1 MQLRHI
7 LEYENH
13 EIQDLMGDLDS
24 VGQMKSLQG
33 TLWARFATYKL
44 GDDRFPSW
52 SATSEIMCFLKTE
65 LFFATGD
72 HYHVDR
78 DESIMLQRIQNGA
91 FTRVLDPD
99 ARSYMSLKVGNPAA
113 MEILEKSSIQTLAQ
127 TCTTIDQLTR
137 KISQQLIETQ
147 KEELTK
153 AGQLMKTVYPHNL
166 DAAANVLVYG
176 FIAPVGS
183 PYLKTFDMDKPFVK
197 GAGINHKGQL

>member
-7 LEYENH
+7 LEYEDH

-33 TLWARFATYKL
+33 TLWAHFTTYKL
-44 GDDRFPSW
+44 DDDYWTVNPD
-52 SATSEIMCFLKTE
+52 IMCFLKTE
-65 LFFATGD
+65 PFYATGD
-72 HYHVDR
+72 YYHVDR
-78 DESIMLQRIQNGA
+78 DESIMLQQIQKGA

-113 MEILEKSSIQTLAQ
+113 MEILEDTNIQALAQ

-197 GAGINHKGQL
+197 GAGINHKS

>member
-1 MQLRHI
+1 MTLRHI
-7 LEYENH
+7 LEYEDH

-33 TLWARFATYKL
+33 TLWAHFTTYKL
-44 GDDRFPSW
+44 DDDYW
-52 SATSEIMCFLKTE
+52 TANSEIMCFLKTE
-65 LFFATGD
+65 PFYATGD

-78 DESIMLQRIQNGA
+78 DESIMLQKIQNGA

-99 ARSYMSLKVGNPAA
+99 ARSSMSLKVGNPAA
-113 MEILEKSSIQTLAQ
+113 MEILEDTNIQALAN

-137 KISQQLIETQ
+137 KISQKLIEAQ
-147 KEELTK
+147 KAELTK

-197 GAGINHKGQL
+197 GAGINHKS

>member
-1 MQLRHI
+1 MTLRHI
-7 LEYENH
+7 LEYEDH

-33 TLWARFATYKL
+33 TLWAHFTTYKL
-44 GDDRFPSW
+44 DDEYW
-52 SATSEIMCFLKTE
+52 TANSEIMCFLKTE
-65 LFFATGD
+65 SFYATGD

-78 DESIMLQRIQNGA
+78 DESIMLQRIQNGD

-113 MEILEKSSIQTLAQ
+113 MEILEKSNIQALAQ
-127 TCTTIDQLTR
+127 ACTTIDQLTR

-147 KEELTK
+147 KAELTK

-197 GAGINHKGQL
+197 GAGINHKS

>member
-1 MQLRHI
+1 MRLRHI
-7 LEYENH
+7 LEYEDH

-33 TLWARFATYKL
+33 VLWARFTTYKL
-44 GDDRFPSW
+44 DVDYW
-52 SATSEIMCFLKTE
+52 SHNPEIMCFLKTE
-65 LFFATGD
+65 AIFGTGD
-72 HYHVDR
+72 ENR
-78 DESIMLQRIQNGA
+78 DESIMLQKIQNGA
-91 FTRVLDPD
+91 FMRVLDLD
-99 ARSYMSLKVGNPAA
+99 ARSYMSPQVGNPAA
-113 MEILEKSSIQTLAQ
+113 MEILEASNIQALAQ

-137 KISQQLIETQ
+137 RISQNLIETQ

-183 PYLKTFDMDKPFVK
+183 PYLKTFDMTKPFVK
-197 GAGINHKGQL
+197 GSGINHKG

>member
-1 MQLRHI
+1 MRLRHI
-7 LEYENH
+7 LEYEDH

-24 VGQMKSLQG
+24 VGQINSLQG
-33 TLWARFATYKL
+33 TLWARFTTYKL
-44 GDDRFPSW
+44 DDNYW
-52 SATSEIMCFLKTE
+52 SSSPEIMCFLKTKP
-65 LFFATGD
+65 FFSTGD

-78 DESIMLQRIQNGA
+78 DESIMLQKIQNGD
-91 FTRVLDPD
+91 FMRVLDPD

-113 MEILEKSSIQTLAQ
+113 MEILEKPNIQALAN
-127 TCTTIDQLTR
+127 TCTSIDQLTR
-137 KISQQLIETQ
+137 KISQNLIEAQ
-147 KEELTK
+147 KSELTK

-197 GAGINHKGQL
+197 GSGINHKS

>member
-1 MQLRHI
+1 MSLRHI
-7 LEYENH
+7 LEYEDH
-13 EIQDLMGDLDS
+13 EIQDLMGGLDS

-44 GDDRFPSW
+44 GDDRFPYW

-65 LFFATGD
+65 PFFATGD

-78 DESIMLQRIQNGA
+78 DESIMLQKIQSGD
-91 FTRVLDPD
+91 FMRVLDLD

-113 MEILEKSSIQTLAQ
+113 MEVLEKPNIQSLAQ
-127 TCTTIDQLTR
+127 TCTTIDELTR
-137 KISQQLIETQ
+137 KISQKLIETQ

-153 AGQLMKTVYPHNL
+153 PGRLMKTVYPHNL
-166 DAAANVLVYG
+166 DVASNVLVYG

-183 PYLKTFDMDKPFVK
+183 PYLVTFDLDKPFIK
-197 GAGINHKGQL
+197 GSGINHKG

>member
-1 MQLRHI
+1 MPLRHI

-65 LFFATGD
+65 PFYAAGE
-72 HYHVDR
+72 DR

-91 FTRVLDPD
+91 FTRVLDLE
-99 ARSYMSLKVGNPAA
+99 ARSHMAYRRGNPAA
-113 MEILEKSSIQTLAQ
+113 MEILEKSNIQALAQ
-127 TCTTIDQLTR
+127 TCTSMDELTR
-137 KISQQLIETQ
+137 EISQQLIETQ
-147 KEELTK
+147 KSELTK
-153 AGQLMKTVYPHNL
+153 AGQLMKTAYPHNL
-166 DAAANVLVYG
+166 DAAASVLVYG

-183 PYLKTFDMDKPFVK
+183 PYLDTFDMDKPFMK
-197 GAGINHKGQL
+197 GEGINHKS

>member
-1 MQLRHI
+1 MKHI
-7 LEYENH
+7 LEYDEV
-13 EIQDLMGDLDS
+13 EIRDLMGDLDS

-33 TLWARFATYKL
+33 TLWAHFTTYKL
-44 GDDRFPSW
+44 DDDYWTANSD
-52 SATSEIMCFLKTE
+52 IMCFLKTE
-65 LFFATGD
+65 SFYATGD

-78 DESIMLQRIQNGA
+78 DESIMLQKIQNGA

-113 MEILEKSSIQTLAQ
+113 MEILEYTNIQALAN

-137 KISQQLIETQ
+137 KISQKLIEAQ
-147 KEELTK
+147 KAELTK

-183 PYLKTFDMDKPFVK
+183 PYLKTFDMYKPFVK
-197 GAGINHKGQL
+197 GSGINHKD

>member
-1 MQLRHI
+1 MRLRHI
-7 LEYENH
+7 LEYEDH

-33 TLWARFATYKL
+33 TLWAHFTTYKL
-44 GDDRFPSW
+44 DDDYW
-52 SATSEIMCFLKTE
+52 TSNPEIMCFLKTE
-65 LFFATGD
+65 SFYATGD

-78 DESIMLQRIQNGA
+78 DESIMLQKIQNGA

-99 ARSYMSLKVGNPAA
+99 ARSYMSLKLGNPAA
-113 MEILEKSSIQTLAQ
+113 MEVLEKSNIQALAQ
-127 TCTTIDQLTR
+127 TCTTIDGLTR
-137 KISQQLIETQ
+137 RISQNLIEAQ
-147 KEELTK
+147 KSELTN

-183 PYLKTFDMDKPFVK
+183 PYLKTFDMYKPFVK
-197 GAGINHKGQL
+197 GSGINHKE

>member
-33 TLWARFATYKL
+33 VLWAHFTTYKL
-44 GDDRFPSW
+44 DDDYW
-52 SATSEIMCFLKTE
+52 TANSEIMCFLRTE

-78 DESIMLQRIQNGA
+78 DESIMLQKIQNGA

-99 ARSYMSLKVGNPAA
+99 ARSYMSLKLGNPAA
-113 MEILEKSSIQTLAQ
+113 MEILEKSNVQALAQ

-137 KISQQLIETQ
+137 RISQNLIEAQ
-147 KEELTK
+147 KAELTK

-197 GAGINHKGQL
+197 GAGINHKG

>member
-1 MQLRHI
+1 MTLRHI
-7 LEYENH
+7 LEYEDH

-33 TLWARFATYKL
+33 TLWAHFTTYKL
-44 GDDRFPSW
+44 DDDYW
-52 SATSEIMCFLKTE
+52 TANSEIMCFLETD

-78 DESIMLQRIQNGA
+78 DESIMLQKIQSGA
-91 FTRVLDPD
+91 FMRVLDPD

-113 MEILEKSSIQTLAQ
+113 MEVLEKPNIQALAQ
-127 TCTTIDQLTR
+127 TCTTIDELTR
-137 KISQQLIETQ
+137 KISQNLIEAQ
-147 KEELTK
+147 KSELTK

-183 PYLKTFDMDKPFVK
+183 PYLKTFDMYKPFVK
-197 GAGINHKGQL
+197 GSGINHKS

>member
-7 LEYENH
+7 LEYEDH

-52 SATSEIMCFLKTE
+52 SASPEIMCFLKTE
-65 LFFATGD
+65 PFFATGD

-78 DESIMLQRIQNGA
+78 DESIMLQKIQKGA
-91 FTRVLDPD
+91 FDRVLDPNSR
-99 ARSYMSLKVGNPAA
+99 AYMSLKVGSPMA
-113 MEILEKSSIQTLAQ
+113 MGILEKSNIQSLSR
-127 TCTTIDQLTR
+127 TCTSMDELIGKIR
-137 KISQQLIETQ
+137 KSLVQSQEA
-147 KEELTK
+147 ELTN
-153 AGQLMKTVYPHNL
+153 GSQLMKTRYPYNL
-166 DAAANVLVYG
+166 EAASTVLVYG

-183 PYLKTFDMDKPFVK
+183 PYLDTFDMSKPFIK
-197 GAGINHKGQL
+197 GDAINHQS

>member
-7 LEYENH
+7 LEYEDH
-13 EIQDLMGDLDS
+13 EIQDLMSDLDS

-33 TLWARFATYKL
+33 TLWAHFTTYKL
-44 GDDRFPSW
+44 DYKLDDDYW
-52 SATSEIMCFLKTE
+52 TSNPEIMCFLKTE
-65 LFFATGD
+65 SFFATGD

-78 DESIMLQRIQNGA
+78 DESIMLQKIQKGD

-99 ARSYMSLKVGNPAA
+99 ARSYMSLKLGNPAA
-113 MEILEKSSIQTLAQ
+113 MEILEDTNIQALAQ

-137 KISQQLIETQ
+137 KISQNLIEAQ
-147 KEELTK
+147 KSELTK

-183 PYLKTFDMDKPFVK
+183 PYLKTFDMYKPFVK
-197 GAGINHKGQL
+197 GSGINHKE

>member
-1 MQLRHI
+1 MTLRHI
-7 LEYENH
+7 LEYEDH

-33 TLWARFATYKL
+33 TLWAHFTTYKL
-44 GDDRFPSW
+44 DDDYW
-52 SATSEIMCFLKTE
+52 TANSEIMCFLKTE
-65 LFFATGD
+65 SFYATGD

-78 DESIMLQRIQNGA
+78 DESIMLQQIQNGA

-113 MEILEKSSIQTLAQ
+113 MEILEKSNIQALAQ

-137 KISQQLIETQ
+137 RISQKLIEAQ
-147 KEELTK
+147 KAELTK

-176 FIAPVGS
+176 FIASVGS
-183 PYLKTFDMDKPFVK
+183 PYLKTFDMYKPFVK
-197 GAGINHKGQL
+197 GSGINHKE